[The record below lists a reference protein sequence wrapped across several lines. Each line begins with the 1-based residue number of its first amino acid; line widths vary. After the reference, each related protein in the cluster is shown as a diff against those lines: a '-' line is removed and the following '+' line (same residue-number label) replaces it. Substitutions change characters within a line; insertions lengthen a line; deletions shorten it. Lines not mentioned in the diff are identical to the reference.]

1 MTETFIHGIQFLMV
15 VSLVLLQ
22 LLTLYRIRG
31 LYRKLNWWRNKAL
44 KTNNELK
51 NLNAKMTKMRAGG
64 GSDNEL
70 SNSENPPAN
79 AQ

>member
-1 MTETFIHGIQFLMV
+1 MTETLIHGIQFLMV

-51 NLNAKMTKMRAGG
+51 NLNAKMTKMRAEG

-70 SNSENPPAN
+70 SNSENSPAN

>member
-15 VSLVLLQ
+15 ASLMLLQ

-31 LYRKLNWWRNKAL
+31 LYRKLSWWRSKAV

-51 NLNAKMTKMRAGG
+51 NLNAKMTRMRARG